1 MIFAGM
7 MLGFTGFCLLGVN
20 MERYQ
25 AVIFKKS
32 LANPA
37 HRLLTG
43 LGWLLLVAALMTCMQ
58 NLSTSVG
65 LALGMGMLTIP
76 AGLCVL
82 VLNYVP
88 RLMLPAGVLTLA
100 MAALL
105 LGKGVSGG

>member
-7 MLGFTGFCLLGVN
+7 MLGFAGFCLLGIN

-25 AVIFKKS
+25 SVVFKKS

-65 LALGMGMLTIP
+65 LALGIAMLTIP

-88 RLMLPAGVLTLA
+88 RLMLRAGVLTLA
-100 MAALL
+100 MAALIL
-105 LGKGVSGG
+105 SKGVSGG